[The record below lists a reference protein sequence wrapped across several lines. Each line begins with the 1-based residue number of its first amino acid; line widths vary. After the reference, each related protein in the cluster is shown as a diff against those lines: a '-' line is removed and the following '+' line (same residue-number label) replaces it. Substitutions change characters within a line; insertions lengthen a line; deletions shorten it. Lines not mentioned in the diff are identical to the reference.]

1 MSSRRRR
8 QGPSLASY
16 VGLVRFYEELEEI
29 VKINPYLII
38 TLAIV
43 TSITIILSRIFIPLP

>member
-16 VGLVRFYEELEEI
+16 VGLVRFYEEMEGLLRL
-29 VKINPYLII
+29 NPYLIVVI
-38 TLAIV
+38 AVT
-43 TSITIILSRIFIPLP
+43 TSIIIILSRIIIPMP